1 MTQTMSTPVGKTT
14 YNDRSLFIDKQS
26 HEKTG
31 RKKDE
36 DDALGKNA
44 FLTMMVAQM
53 KNQDPLN
60 PLDGTDFTAQLAQFS
75 GLEQQV
81 NMNDNLKAL
90 LAVNQAEKEEN
101 NIFDYMGKEVVS
113 SGNPVSLKAGSVV
126 AGGHYTLE
134 EPAMVNVM
142 VYNPEGVLVKEI
154 SSGTD
159 LISQGRQQIL
169 WDGTDKDE
177 NRLPDGKY
185 TYKIVARN
193 SKGDYTGVSTTER
206 GLVDGVTREGGRTYL
221 LVDGRKVA
229 PASVATVESV
239 KEKAAPDM
247 LAQAALGGLPQGMM
261 PNTMSQTAPGDNR

>member
-1 MTQTMSTPVGKTT
+1 MSAPLGKAA
-14 YNDRSLFIDKQS
+14 YNDRALFIEKQS

-81 NMNDNLKAL
+81 NMNENLKAL

-113 SGNPVSLKAGSVV
+113 NGNPVSLKAGSVM

-142 VYNPEGVLVKEI
+142 VYNPEGVMVKEVN
-154 SSGTD
+154 SGTD
-159 LISQGRQQIL
+159 FISQGRQQIM
-169 WDGTDKDE
+169 WDGTDKDG

-185 TYKIVARN
+185 TYKIIARN
-193 SKGDYTGVSTTER
+193 SKGDYASASTTER
-206 GLVDGVTREGGRTYL
+206 GLVEGVTREGGRTYL
-221 LVDGRKVA
+221 LVNGRKVA

-239 KEKAAPDM
+239 KEQPARKAM
-247 LAQAALGGLPQGMM
+247 AQAALSGLTPQMNPPAFGI
-261 PNTMSQTAPGDNR
+261 TR